1 MAQNGYFSVE
11 ARRRE
16 KQEARDHDEYLIASG
31 QAHPHH
37 LAQRNGLFSALHP
50 SQARIVQRR
59 AQRERCCPKYVV
71 TFGQRLVKP
80 LAADMR

>member
-16 KQEARDHDEYLIASG
+16 KQEARNRDEYLIASG
-31 QAHPHH
+31 QADPHH

-59 AQRERCCPKYVV
+59 AVRKLLHISDNSSRTDHAYV
-71 TFGQRLVKP
+71 
-80 LAADMR
+80 

>member
-16 KQEARDHDEYLIASG
+16 KQEARNRDEYLIASG
-31 QAHPHH
+31 QTDPHH

-59 AQRERCCPKYVV
+59 APVNTKKLQPLNLIDEPVW
-71 TFGQRLVKP
+71 RLWP
-80 LAADMR
+80 YT